1 MSVAPKP
8 KTQRVVAFD
17 LDGTLTTKD
26 TLTQFLIWRA
36 GYAKAFFKALL
47 LLPYFL
53 GFAVGLV
60 SRGRLKQ
67 AALRR
72 FIKGVPAE
80 TMEMESQR
88 FAKQVM
94 PGLLRPEGLA
104 ALRSHVK
111 AGDQVFVVTASP
123 EFVSWAWTFK
133 ENVELVATRLEISSG
148 RMTGR
153 LDGINCRGLEKIR
166 RLSEHLGEPVV
177 LDVAY
182 GDSAG
187 DTEMLAA
194 AREAHFKPFR

>member
-1 MSVAPKP
+1 MIAPQTKP
-8 KTQRVVAFD
+8 APRAVAFD

-36 GYAKAFFKALL
+36 GYAKAFFKAIL
-47 LLPYFL
+47 LLPHFI
-53 GFAVGLV
+53 GFALGLV

-67 AALRR
+67 AVLRR
-72 FIKGVPAE
+72 FIKRVPAE

-88 FAKQVM
+88 FAKLVM

-104 ALRSHVK
+104 ALRAHVK

-123 EFVSWAWTFK
+123 EFVAWAWTFK
-133 ENVELVATRLEISSG
+133 ENVELVATRLEISNG
-148 RMTGR
+148 RMTGN
-153 LDGINCRGLEKIR
+153 LDGMNCRGLEKIR

-187 DTEMLAA
+187 DKDMLAA

>member
-1 MSVAPKP
+1 MSAVVKP
-8 KTQRVVAFD
+8 RTQRVVAFD

-26 TLTQFLIWRA
+26 TLIQFLIWRA
-36 GYAKAFFKALL
+36 GYAKAFIKALL

-60 SRGRLKQ
+60 SRGGLKQ

-72 FIKGVPAE
+72 FIKRVPAE

-104 ALRSHVK
+104 ALRAHVK

-133 ENVELVATRLEISSG
+133 ENVELVATRLEISAG

-153 LDGINCRGLEKIR
+153 LDGMNCRGLEKIR

>member
-1 MSVAPKP
+1 MNEPKP
-8 KTQRVVAFD
+8 RVVQKVVAFD

-36 GYAKAFFKALL
+36 GYAKAFFKAVL

-53 GFAVGLV
+53 GFVLGLV

-104 ALRSHVK
+104 ALRAHVK

-133 ENVELVATRLEISSG
+133 ENVELVATRLEIAAG

-153 LDGINCRGLEKIR
+153 LDGVNCRGLEKIR

-194 AREAHFKPFR
+194 AKDAHFKPFR

>member
-1 MSVAPKP
+1 MSTPQPKSAQ
-8 KTQRVVAFD
+8 KVVAFD
-17 LDGTLTTKD
+17 LDGTLTTRD

-36 GYAKAFFKALL
+36 GYAKAFFKTAL
-47 LLPYFL
+47 LLPYFVGYAL
-53 GFAVGLV
+53 GLV
-60 SRGRLKQ
+60 SRAGVKQ
-67 AALRR
+67 AVLRR
-72 FIKGVPAE
+72 FIKRVPAE

-94 PGLLRPEGLA
+94 PRLLRSEGLA
-104 ALRSHVK
+104 ALRAHVK

-123 EFVSWAWTFK
+123 EFVAWAWTFK

-148 RMTGR
+148 RLTGR
-153 LDGINCRGLEKIR
+153 LVGMNCRGLEIVR
-166 RLSEHLGEPVV
+166 RLSEILGEPVR

-187 DTEMLAA
+187 DKDMLAA

>member
-1 MSVAPKP
+1 MNEPKP
-8 KTQRVVAFD
+8 RVVQKVVAFD

-36 GYAKAFFKALL
+36 GYAKAFFKAVL

-53 GFAVGLV
+53 GYAVGLV

-104 ALRSHVK
+104 ALRAHVK

-133 ENVELVATRLEISSG
+133 ENVELVATRLEIAAG

-153 LDGINCRGLEKIR
+153 LDGMNCRGLEKIR

>member
-1 MSVAPKP
+1 VNEPKP
-8 KTQRVVAFD
+8 RVVQKVVAFD

-36 GYAKAFFKALL
+36 GYAKAFFKAVL

-53 GFAVGLV
+53 GYAVGLV

-104 ALRSHVK
+104 ALRAHVK

-133 ENVELVATRLEISSG
+133 ENVELVATRLEIAAG

-153 LDGINCRGLEKIR
+153 LDGVNCRGLEKIR

>member
-1 MSVAPKP
+1 MNEPKP
-8 KTQRVVAFD
+8 RLVQKVVAFD

-36 GYAKAFFKALL
+36 GYAKAFFKAVL

-53 GFAVGLV
+53 GYAVGLV

-94 PGLLRPEGLA
+94 PRLLRPEGLA

-133 ENVELVATRLEISSG
+133 ENVELVATRLEIAAG

-153 LDGINCRGLEKIR
+153 LDGVNCRGLEKIR